1 MGFLFDSLKNRS
13 PVKRRDRRKENRQ
26 KKEKRILPDFL
37 KYNGCYYLY
46 EEKECRKIDVSEDL
60 GETHRLAGLRRGRIP
75 RDFEASRLKAGT
87 RIYRIYGVLDDS
99 QLAAHSQETYKVYE
113 MVSREAFYESLYGS
127 GPADRDGRRRIVF
140 SVK

>member
-13 PVKRRDRRKENRQ
+13 PVKRTDRRKENRQ

-60 GETHRLAGLRRGRIP
+60 GETHRLAGLRRAGFPGI
-75 RDFEASRLKAGT
+75 SRPP
-87 RIYRIYGVLDDS
+87 D
-99 QLAAHSQETYKVYE
+99 
-113 MVSREAFYESLYGS
+113 
-127 GPADRDGRRRIVF
+127 
-140 SVK
+140 

>member
-1 MGFLFDSLKNRS
+1 M
-13 PVKRRDRRKENRQ
+13 KRTDRRKENRQ